1 MYVSYNDSRQLGVNA
16 NQLIKKSAE
25 VPIYTTGWEKY
36 ENPQSRDMFV
46 STEVHAKPMRHM
58 LGMVGGNEVSVIKG
72 NVVDLESD
80 LRGITR
86 TNTFAPWR
94 AYQPPSGNTIHRSTP
109 KGQVVIDT
117 SSRHLPAMQA
127 WAYPTIYAPE
137 PIIQEVCGSP
147 EKY

>member
-1 MYVSYNDSRQLGVNA
+1 
-16 NQLIKKSAE
+16 
-25 VPIYTTGWEKY
+25 
-36 ENPQSRDMFV
+36 
-46 STEVHAKPMRHM
+46 MRHM

-94 AYQPPSGNTIHRSTP
+94 AYQPPLGSTIHRSTP
-109 KGQVVIDT
+109 KGQVVIDAAP
-117 SSRHLPAMQA
+117 RHLPAMQG

-137 PIIQEVCGSP
+137 PITQEVCARP

>member
-1 MYVSYNDSRQLGVNA
+1 MYASYNGKQQLGVNG
-16 NQLIKKSAE
+16 NILIPKSAE
-25 VPIYTTGWEKY
+25 IPLYTTGWEKT
-36 ENPQSRDMFV
+36 ENPQVRDVFIA
-46 STEVHAKPMRHM
+46 SEVHTKPQRHM

-94 AYQPPSGNTIHRSTP
+94 SYQPPTGNTIHRSTP

-117 SSRHLPAMQA
+117 TLRNLPAMQA

-137 PIIQEVCGSP
+137 PITQEVCARP

>member
-1 MYVSYNDSRQLGVNA
+1 MFASYNDSRQLGINL

-25 VPIYTTGWEKY
+25 IPLYLNNWENT
-36 ENPQSRDMFV
+36 ENPQSRDMFIA
-46 STEVHAKPMRHM
+46 SEVHSKPMRHM

-72 NVVDLESD
+72 NIVDLESD
-80 LRGITR
+80 LHGITR

-94 AYQPPSGNTIHRSTP
+94 AYQPPTKNVIHRSTP

-117 SSRHLPAMQA
+117 TLRHLSPMQA

-137 PIIQEVCGSP
+137 PIMQQVCESP

>member
-1 MYVSYNDSRQLGVNA
+1 MNASYNDSRQLGVNA
-16 NQLIKKSAE
+16 NKLIKKSAE
-25 VPIYTTGWEKY
+25 IPLFLNEWEKS
-36 ENPQSRDMFV
+36 ENPQSRDMFIA
-46 STEVHAKPMRHM
+46 TQTHIKPMRHM

-94 AYQPPSGNTIHRSTP
+94 SYQPPTGNIIHRSTP
-109 KGQVVIDT
+109 KGQVIINT
-117 SSRHLPAMQA
+117 TPRHLQPMQG

-137 PIIQEVCGSP
+137 PIIQEICGNP